1 MSNVFQFKPFSRKQR
16 KVLNWW
22 TENSPV
28 KDYDGI
34 IADGS
39 IRSGKSVSMSL
50 SYVMWA
56 MENYQYQSFGMA
68 GKTISAFGRNVLR
81 WLRLMLVSRGY
92 TEEYKRGDNLLI
104 VHKGAVENYFYV
116 FGGKD
121 ESSQDLIQGITLAGM
136 YFDEVALMP
145 ESFVNQATG
154 RCSVD
159 GAKLWF
165 NCNPAGPSHW
175 FKESWIDA
183 HLEKNLLYLHFTMED
198 NLSLSEK
205 VKARYRTMYSGVFY
219 DRYIRGLWALAEGLI
234 YQNYAEALKSP
245 PSGEPDD
252 YVLSIDYGTLNA
264 FAGLLW
270 AKYGDA
276 WYVVREYYYSGREK
290 GVQKTDQDYA
300 EDMNAF
306 IDPVRQWFAKR
317 IVSGLEFG
325 TLELT
330 TIVDPSAASFIALL
344 RKDYDCFKVR
354 KGKNEVV
361 DGIRQTA
368 VAMNTGLI
376 KIAPTAKNLIKELQG
391 YVWDERSVVEA
402 PLKENDHAC
411 ITGDS
416 LMMTEHGN
424 VPIRELVGKTGKVWS
439 LNTKTGA
446 PELKV
451 YRDVRCTKKRVKI
464 FKVTLNDGK
473 TIRCTEDHPVLT
485 ERGYVLVKYLLKTD
499 RIIEI
504 SLQNVV

>member
-1 MSNVFQFKPFSRKQR
+1 MANVFHFKPFSRKQR

-22 TENSPV
+22 TKDSPV

-39 IRSGKSVSMSL
+39 IRSGKSISMSL
-50 SYVMWA
+50 SYVLWA
-56 MENYQYQSFGMA
+56 METYQFQNFGMA
-68 GKTISAFGRNVLR
+68 GKTISAFRRNVLR
-81 WLRLMLVSRGY
+81 WLQLMLMSRGY
-92 TEEYKRGDNLLI
+92 TTEHKRSDNLLI
-104 VHKGAVENYFYV
+104 VRRNGVENYFYI

-154 RCSVD
+154 RCSVE

-165 NCNPAGPSHW
+165 NCNPASPNHW
-175 FKESWIDA
+175 FKTDWVDQ
-183 HLEKNLLYLHFTMED
+183 HQEKNLLYLHFTMDD

-205 VKARYRTMYSGVFY
+205 VKSRFRSLYSGVFY

-234 YQNYAEALKSP
+234 YQNYAQAIGNAPK
-245 PSGEPDD
+245 DD
-252 YVLSIDYGTLNA
+252 PEEYCLSIDYGTLNA
-264 FAGLLW
+264 FAALLW
-270 AKYGDA
+270 ERHGDV
-276 WYVVREYYYSGREK
+276 WYAVDEYYYSGRDK
-290 GVQKTDQDYA
+290 GIQKTDQDYA
-300 EDMNAF
+300 QEIDKF
-306 IDPVRQWFAKR
+306 IEPVKAWHKR
-317 IVSGLEFG
+317 RIYNGLEYDD
-325 TLELT
+325 LSLT

-344 RKDYDCFKVR
+344 RKDYDCYNVI
-354 KGKNEVV
+354 KGKNAVV
-361 DGIRQTA
+361 DGIRETA
-368 VAMNTGLI
+368 VAMNVGAI
-376 KIAPTAKNLIKELQG
+376 KIAPTLKNLITELQG
-391 YVWDERSVVEA
+391 YVWDDKAIEEA
-402 PLKENDHAC
+402 PLKVNDHAC

-439 LNTKTGA
+439 LNTETGA

-451 YRDVRCTKKRVKI
+451 YRDVRCTKKKAKI
-464 FKVTLNDGK
+464 FKITLNDGK

-485 ERGYVLVKYLLKTD
+485 ERGYVPVKYLLKTD

-504 SLQNVV
+504 SPKM